1 MRNDAGP
8 YRSRPLHQG
17 KDFCYLAFRDTA
29 KQFACRSAAPTMEC
43 QTAVLS
49 TLPRGVHLLR
59 VTITWCVLVSSFCL
73 FVLQFCEPS
82 KGSRLARLPVLR
94 FGRQTKEPRF
104 PCPHCCCDA
113 APGNEGKVQVHT
125 TPGGEEATSL
135 TVPQGMWVI
144 GQWAF
149 PCMSEAAS
157 AA

>member
-1 MRNDAGP
+1 MLLDSPGRVLSIKERIFAIWPFVIRLSN
-8 YRSRPLHQG
+8 LH
-17 KDFCYLAFRDTA
+17 
-29 KQFACRSAAPTMEC
+29 AAP
-43 QTAVLS
+43 L
-49 TLPRGVHLLR
+49 LLR
-59 VTITWCVLVSSFCL
+59 SSAKPRFEHPSEGLPPTPCHDHLVCACI
-73 FVLQFCEPS
+73 FVSCMFALQFCEPS

-94 FGRQTKEPRF
+94 FGRQTKEPRI
-104 PCPHCCCDA
+104 PCPHGCCDA